1 MAPADWSSA
10 VFCGP
15 AAKGQRLLAEQ
26 FEDDAEGAGVIQP
39 WSASYASVQGALLR
53 RQRGGQLKQED

>member
-26 FEDDAEGAGVIQP
+26 LKTMLK
-39 WSASYASVQGALLR
+39 ALA
-53 RQRGGQLKQED
+53 